1 MKKSVLPVYLGAR
14 YNVERVGA
22 PAVVVTM
29 IGADELKR
37 KLRPWKT
44 GTRGFNAT
52 VQIGLPVPQHALNIN
67 MNWACHWR

>member
-52 VQIGLPVPQHALNIN
+52 VRGENKWN
-67 MNWACHWR
+67 TNWIAGQA